1 MEARLDEQ
9 TQLLEQERQRVLVE
23 CSRAESLEE
32 ERRVMTQ
39 QLSVERAEL
48 ERTKEWAELQIQ
60 VCMLRAREEQLARD
74 RELLDKSWQELK
86 VERENVNGAALHVW
100 QQEEE
105 MKSVTELS
113 SQKYKEGERALREA
127 LRVESHHQSRLQALQ
142 WQLEQVK
149 QQEEHLHQDRAG
161 PAEHGSA
168 EEPASTAMPGA
179 SQQPRDA
186 ADRRLGLQ
194 CPCFPPAISSPGGA
208 HELLA
213 RASSAELSATL
224 AMLKFQALQDHAYLD
239 NEQLFL
245 ESLKKPSYNAAS
257 LPG

>member
-149 QQEEHLHQDRAG
+149 QQEEHLHQDRLSMAQQRSQLQQLCQELPNSPVMLRTAGWDSSAPAFHLPSAAREVPMNSWPG
-161 PAEHGSA
+161 PA
-168 EEPASTAMPGA
+168 
-179 SQQPRDA
+179 
-186 ADRRLGLQ
+186 
-194 CPCFPPAISSPGGA
+194 PPSSVPPW
-208 HELLA
+208 
-213 RASSAELSATL
+213 RC
-224 AMLKFQALQDHAYLD
+224 
-239 NEQLFL
+239 
-245 ESLKKPSYNAAS
+245 
-257 LPG
+257 